1 MFVFSHLGEE
11 FMLQA
16 TPLRTNLPCRCT
28 QLVFY
33 KGAKSHSKEE
43 GQSSQQILMEELDIQ
58 RQTNESQLKPHILHK
73 NQFKMNP
80 GHKYKT

>member
-1 MFVFSHLGEE
+1 
-11 FMLQA
+11 MLQA
-16 TPLRTNLPCRCT
+16 TLLDRKLPCRCA

-43 GQSSQQILMEELDIQ
+43 GQSSQQILMEEMDIR
-58 RQTNESQLKPHILHK
+58 RQTNESQLKPHILNK